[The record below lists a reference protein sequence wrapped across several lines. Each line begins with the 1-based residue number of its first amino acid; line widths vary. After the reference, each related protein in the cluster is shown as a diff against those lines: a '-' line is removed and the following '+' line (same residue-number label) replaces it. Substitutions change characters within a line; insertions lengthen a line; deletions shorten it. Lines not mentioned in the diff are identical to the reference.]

1 MSFPGCR
8 LSFMNTWIGRQPTEK
23 THFRMQITLKCIR
36 FILFWILGNAS
47 KTWTI
52 RESLNERTQD
62 VPITVEK
69 NCKCGLQA
77 TNYVFGEGEIE
88 KRKGILGQVL
98 LRVHAAWFL
107 TLFSY
112 DPSSEICCLSSF
124 RATLLGS
131 LTSRY
136 LMRCFIDSI
145 RDTDFS
151 FSLIIFYLSEI
162 MYALIK
168 KCFLLHLS

>member
-23 THFRMQITLKCIR
+23 THFRMQMTLKCTR
-36 FILFWILGNAS
+36 FILFWIQENAS

-52 RESLNERTQD
+52 RESINEWTQD
-62 VPITVEK
+62 VPLTLEK
-69 NCKCGLQA
+69 ACKCGLRA
-77 TNYVFGEGEIE
+77 TNYVFGEGEMDWFMKI
-88 KRKGILGQVL
+88 GQVL
-98 LRVHAAWFL
+98 LRVHVAWFL

-112 DPSSEICCLSSF
+112 DLSSEICCLRSF
-124 RATLLGS
+124 RTTLLGS

-162 MYALIK
+162 MYFLIK
-168 KCFLLHLS
+168 ECFWLHLS